1 MSQSFIFRCHL
12 KTHNRSGPHV
22 LFKNAI
28 KIYRKNPD
36 LFFGPF
42 YRYATQGVASEAR
55 RDPLIVPQMVLEYS
69 HWGAT
74 FPWRSERQS
83 QPCTFRS
90 CGAES
95 RPSRGA
101 FATRH
106 KPLDRRILPTDRRQ
120 LKTCD
125 SRADEISSFQ
135 PLLLGSHDEIIMHVH
150 GTSV

>member
-1 MSQSFIFRCHL
+1 
-12 KTHNRSGPHV
+12 
-22 LFKNAI
+22 
-28 KIYRKNPD
+28 
-36 LFFGPF
+36 
-42 YRYATQGVASEAR
+42 
-55 RDPLIVPQMVLEYS
+55 MVLEYS

-74 FPWRSERQS
+74 FRDFRGEASGSPSLARSDLAVPNQGLR
-83 QPCTFRS
+83 
-90 CGAES
+90 
-95 RPSRGA
+95 RGA

-106 KPLDRRILPTDRRQ
+106 KPLDRSPTHRRQ